1 MSTSLPQGHQ
11 TTTEDIMALNYHA
24 EELDLMYQ
32 GAPVRV
38 HVTMG
43 REPPH
48 FLAIFQGQLVV
59 FQVGSCVRLLIPL
72 MQGLERALS

>member
-1 MSTSLPQGHQ
+1 MQGQ
-11 TTTEDIMALNYHA
+11 QATTDEIKALNCHA

-32 GAPVRV
+32 GALVQEY
-38 HVTMG
+38 VTMG

-59 FQVGSCVRLLIPL
+59 FQVGSTVLGRFCV
-72 MQGLERALS
+72 AVTNS